1 MMKENSLEFWLDYI
15 QTFGPKEIEL
25 GLERIKPIYEKLI
38 KSKISSKVVVVGG
51 TNGKGTAVEFLSRLL
66 MTKNKSVGTFT
77 SPHLFNFNERIKING
92 MPVSDE
98 LIIKSFKLIDESRG
112 STQLTYF
119 DFSTLA
125 SLIIFNEFNVDFMV
139 LEIGLGGRLD
149 PVNVVDSDI
158 AILTNVELDHQDWL
172 GVDRE
177 SIGKE
182 KADIFKFQKPVIL
195 GQHKVPRSVLEN
207 CVKMENQVFRVGE
220 EFSYQVD
227 DASRRWSY
235 SFEGEKKV
243 SFSNIELNGFSVSS
257 LSCALTAFCLLEEE
271 VNVDMDSALD
281 ALDLNGRCELI
292 DKRFLLDVSHNES
305 SAKYLASF
313 IQRNFDDQI
322 EINAVFGVMADKDVN
337 SIIEPLIKRIKKW
350 YVTSP
355 DIDRSMPAEELG
367 RLIASKRTNDEVQT
381 IKSVTGACLKA
392 QEETEEGGLVLIF
405 GSFYTVSEAFP
416 ALKLLRSV
424 A

>member
-1 MMKENSLEFWLDYI
+1 MMKENSLAFWLDYI
-15 QTFGPKEIEL
+15 QTLEPKEIEL

-38 KSKISSKVVVVGG
+38 KSKVSSNVIVVGG

-66 MTKNKSVGTFT
+66 MTKNKTVGTFT
-77 SPHLFNFNERIKING
+77 SPHLFHFNERIKING

-195 GQHKVPRSVLEN
+195 GQHKVPSSVLEN
-207 CVKMENQVFRVGE
+207 CAKMENQVFRVGE
-220 EFSYQVD
+220 EFNYQVD

-257 LSCALTAFCLLEEE
+257 LSCALTAFCLLEE
-271 VNVDMDSALD
+271 VNEDMDSALD
-281 ALDLNGRCELI
+281 ALDLKGRCELI

-322 EINAVFGVMADKDVN
+322 EINAVFGVMADKDVH
-337 SIIEPLIKRIKKW
+337 SIIEPLIKRINKW

-355 DIDRSMPAEELG
+355 DIERSMPAEELG
-367 RLIASKRTNDEVQT
+367 GLIASKRTNEEVQT

-392 QEETEEGGLVLIF
+392 QEDTGEGGLVLIF

>member
-66 MTKNKSVGTFT
+66 MTKNKTVGTFT
-77 SPHLFNFNERIKING
+77 SPHLFHFNERIKING

-195 GQHKVPRSVLEN
+195 GQHKVPSSVLEN
-207 CVKMENQVFRVGE
+207 CAKMENQVFRVGE
-220 EFSYQVD
+220 EFNYQVD

-281 ALDLNGRCELI
+281 ALDLKGRCELI

-322 EINAVFGVMADKDVN
+322 EINAVFGVMADKDVH
-337 SIIEPLIKRIKKW
+337 SIIEPLIKRINKW

-355 DIDRSMPAEELG
+355 DIERSMPVEELG
-367 RLIASKRTNDEVQT
+367 ELIDSKSANEVKA
-381 IKSVTGACLKA
+381 IKSVKRACLKA
-392 QEETEEGGLVLIF
+392 QEDMEEGSLVLIF